1 MQKVLFGGETWHWSQ
16 HIRNSSNC
24 FCKRAVTHNNG
35 AKGKKKDTVE
45 TKKQLVSFQTYY
57 SRIWDLSCRLMR
69 DQLGE
74 PDAMGGTFQGKRC
87 S

>member
-35 AKGKKKDTVE
+35 AKGKKKRHRGNKEAARELPNLLQQDLGFE
-45 TKKQLVSFQTYY
+45 LQTNE
-57 SRIWDLSCRLMR
+57 RPAGR
-69 DQLGE
+69 
-74 PDAMGGTFQGKRC
+74 A
-87 S
+87 